1 VHVCVAVSVCG
12 SGVVRSERAADDG
25 PLSDCVCHMLSD
37 LPTLVLANATRLIA
51 HGRCYTEKQAA
62 MSTECGGFH
71 VSSKRLAA
79 DDGARP
85 DLGPVNL
92 CQKHSD
98 DGGEWRPDG
107 GILQL

>member
-1 VHVCVAVSVCG
+1 
-12 SGVVRSERAADDG
+12 
-25 PLSDCVCHMLSD
+25 MLSD